1 MSEKQ
6 PLAVNYTDW
15 QKILS
20 RQPLLS
26 SFQAGWSSIQLAHCH
41 LPSLD
46 LPEVSN
52 AEHILTIPLGHQAID
67 LEFFLEGN
75 LQTVSYRERDFASGC
90 IEFVPA
96 NLPLR
101 LHSHTSGE
109 GMELIQ
115 CHLEPTFLATIAHES
130 VNPDRVELLMASK
143 KVDLLLCQFSL
154 ALKSSLETD
163 GVGSRFYAD
172 SIATAMAAH
181 LLRYY
186 STRRH
191 RFAEYEDGLSKQ
203 KLKQALDYIQVHL
216 DENLSL
222 GEIANT
228 VGMSQYYFCH
238 LFKRSTGMSP
248 HQYLIQQ
255 RVERAKHLLKRSE
268 RSITWVA
275 LECGFANQSHFAKRF
290 RQHTGMNPKQFRNS
304 SR

>member
-6 PLAVNYTDW
+6 PLAVNYADW

-20 RQPLLS
+20 RQPILS

-41 LPSLD
+41 LPSID

-52 AEHILTIPLGHQAID
+52 AEHILTIPIGHQAID
-67 LEFFLEGN
+67 LEFFLEGS
-75 LQTVSYRERDFASGC
+75 LQTVSYREKDFASGC

-96 NLPLR
+96 DLPLR
-101 LHSHTSGE
+101 LHSHSSGK

-115 CHLEPTFLATIAHES
+115 CHLEPAFLANIAHES
-130 VNPDRVELLMASK
+130 VNPDHVELLMASK
-143 KVDLLLCQFSL
+143 KVDLLLCQLSL
-154 ALKSSLETD
+154 ALKSSLESD

-186 STRRH
+186 STRNH
-191 RFAEYEDGLSKQ
+191 RFQEYEDGLSKQ
-203 KLKQALDYIQVHL
+203 KLKQAVDYIQAHL

-222 GEIANT
+222 SAIAT
-228 VGMSQYYFCH
+228 QLGMSHYYFCH

-255 RVERAKHLLKRSE
+255 RLEKAKHLLKQPKL
-268 RSITWVA
+268 SITWIA
-275 LECGFANQSHFAKRF
+275 LECGFANQSHFAKCF
-290 RQHTGMNPKQFRNS
+290 RQDTGMNPTQFRNS
-304 SR
+304 